1 MSPFTWFAIILT
13 VGYIIYYTV
22 MIMNDL
28 YGKKPDEQHKA
39 EEIDVPSALD
49 GDAITDEAPVT
60 VSESDEG
67 FSVGEEQYEASLTPD
82 EESIEEETVET
93 TESSETASVSKA
105 EDICNRTEPISEEI
119 QPQFDDEYE
128 SEDFKTALINEGQ
141 GKPNR
146 PEILA
151 KPVIDE
157 I

>member
-1 MSPFTWFAIILT
+1 M
-13 VGYIIYYTV
+13 
-22 MIMNDL
+22 
-28 YGKKPDEQHKA
+28 
-39 EEIDVPSALD
+39 
-49 GDAITDEAPVT
+49 
-60 VSESDEG
+60 SESDEG
-67 FSVGEEQYEASLTPD
+67 FSVGEEQYEANLTPD
-82 EESIEEETVET
+82 DESIEEETVET